1 MDDPERQAGP
11 AGRSAVVPDW
21 VQGATN
27 LFAMLVTA
35 VLVGIALFLIGWSSP
50 VLAPLGLGLFL
61 AALAAPLF
69 GVLVDRGL
77 SAPLALGITIGLV
90 VLIGGAVVVLG
101 LVSARSLTDSLD
113 TYAGE
118 IRARYADGSTASAPT
133 MIRDL
138 VSPDV
143 LVQILRSVI
152 DIVVSV
158 GSSLAFATVIAA
170 LLLLDRDRLSTLV
183 AGGLGSGNPMFR
195 EIPSIARA
203 AVTYMLTRVRINAF
217 TALTLLVLMV
227 IVGVDDALLWAVG
240 AFLLELRA
248 VHRPRGRPG
257 ATDHPGVRG
266 VGAAC
271 GGRHRD
277 RRGGAERR
285 RGERPGTDAHRPRAV
300 PHDVAR
306 VHDVLLLGLADG
318 SRRSAAVDAHH
329 GADRA
334 RPEPQRAHPV
344 GRRAPLPEPAH
355 RDERRWDRRRT
366 TSSRRSSA
374 PREAGQIAGSS

>member
-1 MDDPERQAGP
+1 
-11 AGRSAVVPDW
+11 

-35 VLVGIALFLIGWSSP
+35 VLVGVALFLIGWSSP

-77 SAPLALGITIGLV
+77 SAPLSLGITIGLV

-195 EIPSIARA
+195 EVPSIARA

-240 AFLLELRA
+240 AFLLSFVPYIGLVVALVPPTILAFAESGLPAAAVIVIGGVVLNVVAENVLEPTLTGRA
-248 VHRPRGRPG
+248 LSLTTWLVFTMFFFWVWLMGP
-257 ATDHPGVRG
+257 
-266 VGAAC
+266 VGALLSMPITVLIVLVLNHNERTRWVAALLSRTLPADANDA
-271 GGRHRD
+271 GR
-277 RRGGAERR
+277 
-285 RGERPGTDAHRPRAV
+285 
-300 PHDVAR
+300 
-306 VHDVLLLGLADG
+306 
-318 SRRSAAVDAHH
+318 
-329 GADRA
+329 
-334 RPEPQRAHPV
+334 
-344 GRRAPLPEPAH
+344 
-355 RDERRWDRRRT
+355 
-366 TSSRRSSA
+366 
-374 PREAGQIAGSS
+374 